1 MKNYHSRQ
9 KRINCGNEPNS
20 KISSKRS
27 KFTSKN
33 YDSNNFEDFPDYL
46 SEQSVRK
53 NGKIIINPQSHHKK
67 QDKTQKI
74 YSHRKPP
81 RNVQW
86 FEYIN
91 NNINDCEI
99 FSTRDGSHGR
109 RNKLG
114 KSRKGNYQD
123 IMIKIEKDKEI
134 DFTADKDDNKSVLSE
149 SVNLQ
154 VLSKDKGNK
163 KAQNMFK
170 DIKYNLRGKSF
181 QNAYYYKIGYT
192 EDKDKVRRSARIA
205 KNELKKGNKKDEKK
219 ADKHHQKKKNNKI
232 CEKKEYKENK
242 EKEQGKKYTEEEN
255 IKNIRKKSR
264 SQYNKAKIDNKKE
277 AQNNK
282 GIPKK
287 NRAPQT
293 NYIDNKQN
301 KSNNK
306 NHPPSN
312 NSVANNKKKLIK
324 ELSEK
329 YMLSNPRSDKKNN
342 DLIILTKILINNIE
356 NAPHKNILNTTSDI
370 EPKNKL
376 IGKKRK
382 RASQIPKNK
391 IENKNKT
398 KSQLPKRNKKKEI
411 KPKNNKKGKSLNVNL
426 IIHNDDDEEIY
437 LEDINKLKQ
446 GLNCDKKNTT
456 KNKVKKGTKKH
467 KSLKKNENKEE
478 KLDEINNDELKSVD
492 SYSEPDK
499 DFNNR
504 DCFNQRIIINPL
516 QSNSIKDFNLN
527 SETANF
533 IDSNNYEFSI
543 PIDFEEKVDIKEDKT
558 YFAKTSKYIKY
569 HPIDKYLPPIANEDK
584 KPYTSKICFP
594 RTAKINFEK
603 KETPIAIDSDNDIT
617 DMTSINNELNNDF
630 LPSILNIPRIKPY
643 REEHSKLIK
652 EKLMQDNIKIY
663 QSDDE
668 NLQKEERAVYVGSF
682 LLYDEKNNIKVSV
695 PCYRENKK
703 TRDYMKKKHLTI
715 IEFQED
721 NDIDTDEEQLQLE
734 IDRNNNALLNFMKK
748 VNKDKNYVDK
758 NLVRKRK
765 K

>member
-1 MKNYHSRQ
+1 
-9 KRINCGNEPNS
+9 
-20 KISSKRS
+20 
-27 KFTSKN
+27 
-33 YDSNNFEDFPDYL
+33 
-46 SEQSVRK
+46 
-53 NGKIIINPQSHHKK
+53 
-67 QDKTQKI
+67 
-74 YSHRKPP
+74 
-81 RNVQW
+81 
-86 FEYIN
+86 
-91 NNINDCEI
+91 
-99 FSTRDGSHGR
+99 
-109 RNKLG
+109 
-114 KSRKGNYQD
+114 
-123 IMIKIEKDKEI
+123 
-134 DFTADKDDNKSVLSE
+134 
-149 SVNLQ
+149 
-154 VLSKDKGNK
+154 
-163 KAQNMFK
+163 
-170 DIKYNLRGKSF
+170 
-181 QNAYYYKIGYT
+181 
-192 EDKDKVRRSARIA
+192 
-205 KNELKKGNKKDEKK
+205 
-219 ADKHHQKKKNNKI
+219 
-232 CEKKEYKENK
+232 
-242 EKEQGKKYTEEEN
+242 
-255 IKNIRKKSR
+255 
-264 SQYNKAKIDNKKE
+264 
-277 AQNNK
+277 
-282 GIPKK
+282 
-287 NRAPQT
+287 
-293 NYIDNKQN
+293 
-301 KSNNK
+301 
-306 NHPPSN
+306 
-312 NSVANNKKKLIK
+312 
-324 ELSEK
+324 
-329 YMLSNPRSDKKNN
+329 
-342 DLIILTKILINNIE
+342 
-356 NAPHKNILNTTSDI
+356 
-370 EPKNKL
+370 
-376 IGKKRK
+376 
-382 RASQIPKNK
+382 
-391 IENKNKT
+391 
-398 KSQLPKRNKKKEI
+398 
-411 KPKNNKKGKSLNVNL
+411 VNL